1 MLDSNRVNNDMKRI
15 VLALILLL
23 SVSFVLCA
31 ISDPYKVQNISGYI
45 DDIAYLYVSPF
56 RYDGIVA
63 EGYDGINLDVTNNGG
78 NTADILNQIKPS
90 TTALSQPGLQIGSF
104 SVLAT
109 YTQSTTLSSVKLVI
123 THTKL
128 IHTTDPTKTLEYEL
142 AVLYAV
148 GNGTTTGSETRQY
161 CYSSEA
167 SSNNKIEINLWQTT
181 KISAI
186 QNGYIYFRRAD
197 STTPPAVGQY
207 QSAVTFLLEAK

>member
-1 MLDSNRVNNDMKRI
+1 MTKKKTCLF
-15 VLALILLL
+15 LFLLFSASL
-23 SVSFVLCA
+23 VFCA
-31 ISDPYKVQNISGYI
+31 TSDPYKVQNISGYI

-63 EGYDGINLDVTNNGG
+63 TGYDGIDLDVSDSSS
-78 NTADILNQIKPS
+78 NTANILNQIKPS
-90 TTALSQPGLQIGSF
+90 TNALSEPGLQIGSF

-109 YTQSTTLSSVKLVI
+109 YTQSTTLQSVKLII

-142 AVLYAV
+142 AVLYAI
-148 GNGTTTGSETRQY
+148 GNGTSTGGETRRY
-161 CYSSEA
+161 CYSTEA
-167 SSNNKIEINLWQTT
+167 SSNNEIVINLWQTT

-207 QSAVTFLLEAK
+207 QSAVTFSLEAL

>member
-1 MLDSNRVNNDMKRI
+1 MAIKRV
-15 VLALILLL
+15 VYTVLLL
-23 SVSFVLCA
+23 FLGLSALCA
-31 ISDPYKVQNISGYI
+31 ITDPYKVQNISGYI

-56 RYDGIVA
+56 RYDGVVA
-63 EGYDGINLDVTNNGG
+63 EGYDGINLDVSNNGG
-78 NTADILNQIKPS
+78 NTAEILNQIKPAD
-90 TTALSQPGLQIGSF
+90 TGALSQPGLQIGSF

-109 YTQSTTLSSVKLVI
+109 YTQSTTLQSVKLVI

-142 AVLYAV
+142 AVLYAI
-148 GNGTTTGSETRQY
+148 GDGTSTGGETRQY
-161 CYSSEA
+161 CYSTEA
-167 SSNNKIEINLWQTT
+167 SSNKEIVIDLWQSS

-207 QSAVTFLLEAK
+207 QSSVTFRLEAK